1 MFPIRSWSV
10 SEGVR
15 FYRKFS
21 SQMESDSAK
30 MCIQAAIFHKSL
42 AHYSK
47 FLQVFK
53 RHFNL

>member
-1 MFPIRSWSV
+1 MFPIRSGSV